1 MNEQMDVAAV
11 DEVFSGHEQLT
22 PAKPDKEIIMAL
34 LDELYPFPGHPFR
47 VVMDADME
55 RLVTSI
61 RNNGVL
67 VPAIVRPRR
76 QGGYEI
82 IAGHRRKEASR
93 LAGRPTMPVQVCRN
107 MDDSAATIA
116 MIETNLKNRQKLL
129 PSERAW
135 AFRMMRDALAHQG
148 VPLGEGEDDK
158 KITKKEIADHFGE
171 SASNVMRIIRLTL
184 LNRELLDMV
193 DASKLK
199 LGLAVQISYLDTE
212 AQSWVMD
219 YLSQNGVLP
228 SADQVKELRQLFEQ
242 GKLTQDVFAEVMS
255 EEAPAKQSAQRDD
268 FVAAIRDEH
277 FPGLT
282 IDDVKE
288 KLLEL
293 IEQYHHRKRMEM

>member
-11 DEVFSGHEQLT
+11 DEVFSEHEQLT
-22 PAKPDKEIIMAL
+22 PPKPDKEIIMAS

-47 VVMDADME
+47 VVMDADMD
-55 RLVTSI
+55 RLVMSI

-93 LAGRPTMPVQVCRN
+93 LAGRPAMPVEVHRD
-107 MDDSAATIA
+107 MDEDAATVV
-116 MIETNLKNRQKLL
+116 MIETNMKVRSKLL

-135 AFRMMRDALAHQG
+135 AYRMMRDALIHRG
-148 VPLGEGEDDK
+148 VMQEDGK
-158 KITKKEIADHFGE
+158 TTKQQIAEHFGE
-171 SASNVMRIIRLTL
+171 SASNVTRMIRLTK
-184 LNRELLDMV
+184 LNRDLLDMV
-193 DASKLK
+193 DSGKLK
-199 LGLAVQISYLDTE
+199 LGLAVQISFLDTE
-212 AQSWVMD
+212 AQSWISD
-219 YLSQNGVLP
+219 HLKQNGAFP
-228 SADQVKELRQLFEQ
+228 SAAQIREIRELFDQ
-242 GKLTQDVFAEVMS
+242 GKLTQDAFTEVMS
-255 EEAPAKQSAQRDD
+255 QEQPAKQSAQQDD

-277 FPGLT
+277 FPNLT
-282 IDDVKE
+282 IEDVKE

>member
-1 MNEQMDVAAV
+1 MNEQMDVASV

-22 PAKPDKEIIMAL
+22 PAKPDKEIIMAP

-47 VVMDADME
+47 VMMDADME
-55 RLVTSI
+55 RLVASI

-93 LAGRPTMPVQVCRN
+93 LAGRPTMPVQVCRD
-107 MDDSAATIA
+107 MDDSAATVA

-129 PSERAW
+129 PSEKAK
-135 AFRMMRDALAHQG
+135 AYRMMRDALVYQG
-148 VPLGEGEDDK
+148 VQLDDGNEK
-158 KITKKEIADHFGE
+158 PGRSRDRIAEHFGE
-171 SASNVMRIIRLTL
+171 SASKVMRMIRLTHLNQPL
-184 LNRELLDMV
+184 LEMV
-193 DASKLK
+193 DVGKLK
-199 LGLAVQISYLDTE
+199 LGVAVQISYLDTE
-212 AQSWVMD
+212 VQCWITDFHEQTSLWPTV
-219 YLSQNGVLP
+219 SQI
-228 SADQVKELRQLFEQ
+228 KELRSLFDQ
-242 GKLTQDVFAEVMS
+242 GALTQDAFAEVMS

-277 FPGLT
+277 FPNLT
-282 IDDVKE
+282 IEDVKE

>member
-11 DEVFSGHEQLT
+11 DEVFSGREQLT
-22 PAKPDKEIIMAL
+22 PAKPDREIITVP

-47 VVMDADME
+47 VMMDADME

-93 LAGRPTMPVQVCRN
+93 QAGKPTMPVEVHRE
-107 MDDSAATIA
+107 MDEDAATMA
-116 MIETNLKNRQKLL
+116 MIETNMKVRSKLL

-135 AFRMMRDALAHQG
+135 AYRMMRDALIHRG
-148 VPLGEGEDDK
+148 VMQEDGK
-158 KITKKEIADHFGE
+158 TTKQQIAEHFGE
-171 SASNVMRIIRLTL
+171 SASNVTRMIRLTM
-184 LNRELLDMV
+184 LNRDLLDLV
-193 DASKLK
+193 DSGKLK
-199 LGLAVQISYLDTE
+199 LGLAVQISFLDTE
-212 AQSWVMD
+212 AQSWISD
-219 YLSQNGVLP
+219 HLEQNGAFP
-228 SADQVKELRQLFEQ
+228 SAAQIREIRELFDQ
-242 GKLTQDVFAEVMS
+242 GKLTQDAFTEVMS
-255 EEAPAKQSAQRDD
+255 QEQPAKQSAQRDD

-277 FPGLT
+277 FPNLT
-282 IDDVKE
+282 IEDVKE

-293 IEQYHHRKRMEM
+293 IEQYHHKKRMEM